1 MILRLKDWLRAGA
14 EAALGPLR
22 AAGRAAQDPEAPAAV
37 RALLAMLVD
46 EGGIVAREAVAAPLA
61 ALDRE
66 QRRAVTRLGVRIGA
80 LDLFMP
86 GGAEA
91 RGDAL
96 ARRLARRRG
105 GRADARACRPNPA
118 SSCRRRDGRAPC

>member
-14 EAALGPLR
+14 EATLGPLR
-22 AAGRAAQDPEAPAAV
+22 AAGRAAQDAAAAPAV

-66 QRRAVTRLGVRIGA
+66 QRRAVTAARRPHRRARPVHA
-80 LDLFMP
+80 
-86 GGAEA
+86 GGA
-91 RGDAL
+91 
-96 ARRLARRRG
+96 
-105 GRADARACRPNPA
+105 
-118 SSCRRRDGRAPC
+118 